1 MCQDD
6 AGGIFTLG
14 GGDAMSKNVIISKKK
29 SDVPAEENY
38 VCFTCGKLISGD
50 HVYIK
55 TKRNSELHIH
65 YECIPWKEQKNEKID
80 A

>member
-1 MCQDD
+1 
-6 AGGIFTLG
+6 
-14 GGDAMSKNVIISKKK
+14 MSKNVIISKKK
-29 SDVPAEENY
+29 SDVPAEENH
-38 VCFTCGKLISGD
+38 VCYICGKLISGD

-65 YECIPWKEQKNEKID
+65 YECMPGRGDGNEQTD